1 MHGLNQSIAIGP
13 LDSRISEDACSPH
26 SPKEPLAM
34 LPLSLPFLRTA
45 LAGLA
50 LTLASQV
57 VLAQSLAV
65 ENAQVRAVPPVS
77 TTTAAFMVL
86 TNHGDGDLAV
96 VEAHSPAAETTE
108 LHNHVDVDGVMQ
120 MRQVPEIAVPAG
132 GSTEL
137 APGGLHL
144 MLIDLVAPLEE
155 GEEVEIT
162 LVLESDETLTFNAPV
177 KRIEV
182 MGGSDH
188 GHGGHHHH

>member
-1 MHGLNQSIAIGP
+1 MPRPFSHAFAAGLV
-13 LDSRISEDACSPH
+13 
-26 SPKEPLAM
+26 
-34 LPLSLPFLRTA
+34 
-45 LAGLA
+45 GLA
-50 LTLASQV
+50 LTLAGQAA
-57 VLAQSLAV
+57 LAEAPARADLLQIEEAL
-65 ENAQVRAVPPVS
+65 VRAVPPVS

-86 TNHGDGDLAV
+86 HNPGERDLAV
-96 VEAHSPAAETTE
+96 VDANSPAAEVTE

-162 LVLESDETLTFNAPV
+162 LVLESDETLTFSAPV

-182 MGGSDH
+182 MGGGDH